1 MSYSSARAKAI
12 LMGVGASTGHARI
25 GVPDRPIEIGKRY
38 DTGSEKRMDVSLI
51 QVPYMMG
58 DERQGKGPLRLVQAG
73 AEKLVAAKGIAV
85 NVERVDRD
93 EPFRD
98 SGNASLV
105 VGKKVAATVRQTIEE
120 GRLPFVLAGGC
131 DISAGIL
138 SGFDHSH
145 CGVVWF
151 DAHGDFNTPETT
163 ISGYLPGMCVAV
175 ISGQCYRS
183 YWAQMGDSTP
193 IPESAILMLGVRD
206 LDPAERERLDHSGI
220 QVVKWHEGKPQSD
233 MKTALDRLAQRVSEV
248 YVHIDM
254 DSLDPRIAPGVLL
267 APVPAG
273 MSLEH
278 MEESLRAVF
287 ARFHVKAATLAVY
300 DPDHDQDDKTLRTA
314 LRLIEIVA
322 EGARAQRN

>member
-1 MSYSSARAKAI
+1 MK
-12 LMGVGASTGHARI
+12 
-25 GVPDRPIEIGKRY
+25 
-38 DTGSEKRMDVSLI
+38 
-51 QVPYMMG
+51 
-58 DERQGKGPLRLVQAG
+58 RQGKGPQRLVQAG
-73 AEKLVAAKGIAV
+73 AEKIVAAKGIAV
-85 NVERVDRD
+85 TVERVDRG

-105 VGKKVAATVRQTIEE
+105 VGKKIAMSVRRAVDA

-131 DISAGIL
+131 DASAGIL
-138 SGFDHSH
+138 AGFEHRH

-163 ISGYLPGMCVAV
+163 VSGYLPGMCMAV

-183 YWAQMGDSTP
+183 YWAQMGDSTS

-206 LDPAERERLDHSGI
+206 LDPAERERLGHSPI

-233 MKTALDRLAQRVSEV
+233 VQTALDRLAQRVSEV
-248 YVHIDM
+248 YLHIDM
-254 DSLDPRIAPGVLL
+254 DSLDPKVAPGVIGT
-267 APVPAG
+267 PVPAG
-273 MSLEH
+273 MSLEY

-287 ARFHVKAATLAVY
+287 ARFRVKAATLAVY

-314 LRLIEIVA
+314 LRLIEVLA
-322 EGARAQRN
+322 EGAMAQGNARIDANEANRRVASFRS